1 MPNIALAFFVSAEL
15 CYYLLIAQTGIVEY
29 FSSDIFT
36 IIYLPI
42 GGVIGSLLS
51 SLIQISNS
59 NKIKFFLSVQFII
72 TLLYPNLS
80 SLMLLILGIA
90 VGAMAPLMINELKK
104 GTNLDIG
111 IALAIAYVAGT
122 TLFNY
127 NPALRGDIGLLL
139 TLLSLVS
146 FLFVPHVTYDSYKS
160 TINFSIT
167 SMLLWTFLDS
177 SLFETLSRDTGM
189 SIWRDGYSLE
199 IVFFHIIGIVLAL
212 KLKAKKSQQE
222 LLIMILFALSYL
234 LYFLKEPLLLSIVY
248 PIVISYYNVVILQ
261 TLIKKDIKTLSIY
274 MIFIGWVSSGAGL
287 FIALKGL
294 IFFVPLIFVLFLTN
308 TINQQQ
314 KSKKGVYYA

>member
-1 MPNIALAFFVSAEL
+1 MPNIVLAFFVSTEL

-42 GGVIGSLLS
+42 GGVIGSILS
-51 SLIQISNS
+51 YIIQISNS
-59 NKIKFFLSVQFII
+59 NKIKFFLSIQFII
-72 TLLYPNLS
+72 TLLYPHLS
-80 SLMLLILGIA
+80 SLMLLILGVA

-104 GTNLDIG
+104 GTNLDVG
-111 IALAIAYVAGT
+111 IALVIAYVVGT
-122 TLFNY
+122 TLFTY
-127 NPALRGDIGLLL
+127 NPALRGDIGLIL

-146 FLFVPHVTYDSYKS
+146 FLFVPHGTYHSYKS
-160 TINFSIT
+160 TTNFSIL

-177 SLFETLSRDTGM
+177 SLFETLSRDAGM
-189 SIWRDGYSLE
+189 SIWRDGYSFE
-199 IVFFHIIGIVLAL
+199 IAFFHIIGIILAL
-212 KLKAKKSQQE
+212 KIKVQKPQQE
-222 LLIMILFALSYL
+222 LFIMILFALSYL
-234 LYFLKEPLLLSIVY
+234 LYFLKEPLLLSMVY

-261 TLIKKDIKTLSIY
+261 TLIKKGIKTLSIY
-274 MIFIGWVSSGAGL
+274 MIFIGWAASGAGL

-314 KSKKGVYYA
+314 KSKEGVYYA